1 MTTKTIV
8 SDKGNKYIVP
18 VVSSEEMEQI
28 MFGMDSPGW
37 CLTCGEEVDGVE
49 PDARRYH
56 CECCDKRTVY
66 GMEELLI
73 MGLLIIEWY
82 AIWSKLHPASMS
94 FSFIQ
99 KTLAISVR

>member
-1 MTTKTIV
+1 MATLIPNMTTKTIV
-8 SDKGNKYIVP
+8 SDKGNEYIVP
-18 VVSSEEMEQI
+18 VVSAEEMEQI

-66 GMEELLI
+66 GMEELLM
-73 MGLLIIEWY
+73 MGLLIIE
-82 AIWSKLHPASMS
+82 
-94 FSFIQ
+94 
-99 KTLAISVR
+99 

>member
-73 MGLLIIEWY
+73 MGLLIIE
-82 AIWSKLHPASMS
+82 
-94 FSFIQ
+94 
-99 KTLAISVR
+99 

>member
-18 VVSSEEMEQI
+18 VVSTEEMEQI

-49 PDARRYH
+49 PDASKYH
-56 CECCDKRTVY
+56 CEVCDKKTIY
-66 GMEELLI
+66 GLEELLM
-73 MGLLIIEWY
+73 MGILQI
-82 AIWSKLHPASMS
+82 K
-94 FSFIQ
+94 
-99 KTLAISVR
+99 

>member
-8 SDKGNKYIVP
+8 SDKGNKYTIPIVTAD
-18 VVSSEEMEQI
+18 EMHDI
-28 MFGMDSPGW
+28 MFGMGGRGW

-73 MGLLIIEWY
+73 MGLLIIE
-82 AIWSKLHPASMS
+82 
-94 FSFIQ
+94 
-99 KTLAISVR
+99 